1 MSSMIA
7 AVMDVMY
14 KIESRSIQSVWNQ
27 EMKCI
32 ACRIPIDIIFKV
44 VTFLK
49 RQCGSTTKEYTAKD
63 LRMNFENH
71 FSHYYPII
79 GYTD

>member
-44 VTFLK
+44 VTF
-49 RQCGSTTKEYTAKD
+49 
-63 LRMNFENH
+63 
-71 FSHYYPII
+71 
-79 GYTD
+79 